1 MQPIEAVLIFIT
13 GIVAG
18 TFGGLLGIG
27 GGLIMLPS
35 LTFIFGYP
43 LNLAIG
49 TSITAVVFTA
59 VSGALGHLRLGNV
72 DISTAKIVSVF
83 GALGA
88 ILGSGIFLLLAEK
101 IFILEILMGFAF
113 LYTSL
118 RMVFEGL
125 KREEKTEK
133 KKGQISGSRI
143 SMAFLGFSVGIL
155 AGLLGIGGGFILV
168 PSFVYLF
175 GSTVKIAVGTSLAS
189 FLSIALV
196 SSAFKLYQGVVDLV
210 AALFIGLGAVFG
222 AQLGARLLIKIPSW
236 AIKTIFGFVFLYV
249 SLRFLYSGF
258 LRLGVTI

>member
-1 MQPIEAVLIFIT
+1 MQPTDAVLVFIT
-13 GIVAG
+13 GIIAG

-43 LNLAIG
+43 LKLAIG

-72 DISTAKIVSVF
+72 DFSTAKIVSVS
-83 GALGA
+83 GAAGA

-113 LYTSL
+113 LYTAL
-118 RMVFEGL
+118 RMILEGL
-125 KREEKTEK
+125 KREEKTEGRK
-133 KKGQISGSRI
+133 IQISGSKI
-143 SMAFLGFSVGIL
+143 SKAFLGFSVGIL
-155 AGLLGIGGGFILV
+155 AGLLGIGGGFVLV

-189 FLSIALV
+189 FLGIALV
-196 SSAFKLYQGVVDLV
+196 SSAFKLYQGVVDIP
-210 AALFIGLGAVFG
+210 AALFLGFGTVLG
-222 AQLGARLLIKIPSW
+222 AQLGARLIIKIPSW
-236 AIKTIFGFVFLYV
+236 AIKTIFGFVFLCV
-249 SLRFLYSGF
+249 SLRFLWSGF
-258 LRLGVTI
+258 LRLSITI

>member
-1 MQPIEAVLIFIT
+1 MQPTDAVLVFIT
-13 GIVAG
+13 GIIAG

-43 LNLAIG
+43 LKLAIG

-72 DISTAKIVSVF
+72 DFSTAKIVSVS
-83 GALGA
+83 GAAGA

-113 LYTSL
+113 LYTAL
-118 RMVFEGL
+118 RMILEGL
-125 KREEKTEK
+125 KREEKTEGRK
-133 KKGQISGSRI
+133 IQISGSKI
-143 SMAFLGFSVGIL
+143 SKAFLGFSVGIL
-155 AGLLGIGGGFILV
+155 AGLLGIGGGFVLV

-189 FLSIALV
+189 FLGIALV
-196 SSAFKLYQGVVDLV
+196 SSAFKLYQGFVDIP
-210 AALFIGLGAVFG
+210 AALFLGFGTVLG
-222 AQLGARLLIKIPSW
+222 AQLGARLIIKIPSW
-236 AIKTIFGFVFLYV
+236 AIKTVFGFVFFYV
-249 SLRFLYSGF
+249 SLRFLWSGF
-258 LRLGVTI
+258 FRLGIAI